1 MGKKIRA
8 EILFLLALI
17 VLAPCCSKFDRSK
30 IKMPKFSFVTSENV
44 HSIAYVDVQHI
55 WISGNYGTICFSSD
69 GGKTWVKQESGL
81 KDVLLGSIRFVN
93 QREGWA
99 AGVGGTIIHT
109 TDGGKTWNPQKS
121 GTDKA
126 LLDLFFLD
134 SRNGWA
140 VGELGTV
147 IHTDNGGTT
156 WSVQHKPE
164 DKIYNNVFFT
174 DNSTGWIVGEF
185 GTILRTEDGGAT
197 WQPQECKDLAPETG
211 EADWEKPR
219 PALYGIYFEN
229 KELGWIAGMDGVIL
243 KTADAGKTWSKVVS
257 GTDKPLYSL
266 IVRGSKG
273 WAIGNKG
280 VYLISSDGGTTW
292 QVKEDAIKTKFW
304 LRKVAFCDGLHGL
317 VVGARGTIVQSDDG
331 GANWNIVSGFTYD
344 TAEFG
349 LADF

>member
-1 MGKKIRA
+1 MGKKTKV
-8 EILFLLALI
+8 EIVFLLALI
-17 VLAPCCSKFDRSK
+17 ALVPCCSKFDRSK
-30 IKMPKFSFVTSENV
+30 IKMPKFNFVTSENI
-44 HSIAYVDVQHI
+44 HSIACVDAQHV

-69 GGKTWVKQESGL
+69 GGKTWEKQHSGI
-81 KDVLLGSIRFVN
+81 KDLLLGSIRFVN
-93 QREGWA
+93 SSEGWA
-99 AGVGGTIIHT
+99 AGVAGSIIHT
-109 TDGGKTWNPQKS
+109 TDGGKTWAPQHS
-121 GTDKA
+121 GTEKD

-140 VGELGTV
+140 VGEFGTV

-156 WSVQHKPE
+156 WSAQHEPQ
-164 DKIYNNVFFT
+164 DKIYNNIFFT
-174 DNSTGWIVGEF
+174 DNKTGWIVGEF

-197 WQPQECKDLAPETG
+197 WQPQQCKDLEPAASET
-211 EADWEKPR
+211 DWEKPL

-229 KELGWIAGMDGVIL
+229 RDRGWIAGMDGVIL

-266 IVRGSKG
+266 MVRGSKG

-280 VYLISSDGGTTW
+280 VYLMSSDGGNTW

-304 LRKVAFCDGLHGL
+304 LRKVAFCDEMHGL
-317 VVGARGTIVQSDDG
+317 VVGARGTIARSDDSG
-331 GANWNIVSGFTYD
+331 VHWDIISGFTYD
-344 TAEFG
+344 MAEFG